1 MFVVAFGETNMKPAA
16 LALALLVCSALHAQQ
31 KFGSICVAPNSSER
45 PTRFSPGQEY
55 NPATL
60 TVRIDQ
66 KEAIPWPHEKPVSIT
81 ELTLGEPHLVVLTS
95 DGKRIQS
102 FRFRFSEYPSAELCM
117 SFDGYQGVGGRGT
130 VAALASEF
138 CGRCKFSVSGNGC

>member
-1 MFVVAFGETNMKPAA
+1 MVV
-16 LALALLVCSALHAQQ
+16 
-31 KFGSICVAPNSSER
+31 
-45 PTRFSPGQEY
+45 SPGQEY

-60 TVRIDQ
+60 FVRIDQ
-66 KEAIPWPHEKPVSIT
+66 REAIPWPHEKPVSIT

-117 SFDGYQGVGGRGT
+117 SFDGYQGVQLYDKGT
-130 VAALASEF
+130 NRRRARY
-138 CGRCKFSVSGNGC
+138 CGCTCQ